1 MIIIIVVAGLTLA
14 PAPAVEPQPLTIEG
28 IVCAPHWTW
37 DCGWA
42 LRVVDCESGGDAEA
56 YNPAGPYIG
65 LWQVHNGS
73 FDPWE
78 NTAQAHRQYT
88 EWQQGLR
95 GLPWPHCGRAA

>member
-1 MIIIIVVAGLTLA
+1 MAALTAAVVLILA
-14 PAPAVEPQPLTIEG
+14 APQADVVE

-42 LRVVDCESGGDAEA
+42 LRVVECESGGDPDA
-56 YNPAGPYIG
+56 YNPAGPYVS
-65 LWQVHNGS
+65 LWQVLNGS

-78 NTAQAHRQYT
+78 NTRQAHQQFV

-95 GLPWPHCGRAA
+95 GNPWGYCGRTT